1 MSNHTIIMKH
11 DCSVEDNI
19 DNHVVFTHID
29 QWEKHSIEIIKSI
42 AEQTRNDLRQI
53 YMENCRTLAHLV
65 GQISE
70 QMNKSTLEL
79 DDLRRKE
86 RLLRRLQNELADLQ
100 SDIHLIHDK
109 STQPIYMI
117 QLSQKSKRYFTQ
129 ESPRIDSLAL
139 DVQKQ
144 VLGEKLFGFVQ
155 QIEPKLAAKLTGMFL
170 EFDIEHILLLIRS
183 PDDLLIK
190 VISYS

>member
-1 MSNHTIIMKH
+1 MSNHTIIMKY

-29 QWEKHSIEIIKSI
+29 QWEKHSIEIIKSV

-79 DDLRRKE
+79 DDLHRKE